1 MTKFTVKQYDK
12 NDYQIWNDFIG
23 QAKNATFLFHRD
35 FMEYH
40 KDRFEDFS
48 LLVFEDEKL
57 ISVLPANKVG
67 NLIYSHQGLTYGGLV
82 YKEQTKLAAVIE
94 VFRSVLFFLNENNFQ
109 KLHLKT
115 LPSIYHIKPAEEVLY
130 ALFLSEAKLVRR
142 DSLSV
147 IDLSQESKTSKIR
160 KRGFQKGV
168 SNQLLIKEEADFESF
183 WKDVL
188 IPNLNKKHS
197 ANPVHS
203 VEEMNCLKGHFP
215 KNIHQF
221 NVYLEDKIVA
231 GTTVFETETVAH
243 CQYISKN
250 ENQENRGSLDYL
262 FQYLIRERFAKK
274 KFFNFG
280 ISNENQGRNLNEG
293 LTYWKESFGASTI
306 VHDFYEIETVNYNK
320 LNGIF
325 V

>member
-67 NLIYSHQGLTYGGLV
+67 DSIYSHQGLTYGGLV
-82 YKEQTKLAAVIE
+82 YKEQTKLVTVIE
-94 VFRSVLFFLNENNFQ
+94 IFRSTLFFLNENNFQ

-115 LPSIYHIKPAEEVLY
+115 LPSIYHLKPAEEVLY
-130 ALFLSEAKLVRR
+130 ALFLAEAKLVRR

-147 IDLSQESKTSKIR
+147 IDLSQENKNSKIR

-168 SNQLLIKEEADFESF
+168 SNQLIIKEEVNFESF
-183 WKDVL
+183 WVDVL

-197 ANPVHS
+197 ANPVHI
-203 VEEMNCLKGHFP
+203 VEEMNYLKSHFS

-221 NVYLEDKIVA
+221 NVYLKDKIVA
-231 GTTVFETETVAH
+231 GTTVFETETVVH

-250 ENQENRGSLDYL
+250 EDQENLGSLDYL
-262 FQYLIRERFAKK
+262 FHYLIRERFAKK
-274 KFFNFG
+274 RFFDFG
-280 ISNENQGRNLNEG
+280 ISNKNQGRNLNEG

-306 VHDFYEIETVNYNK
+306 VHDFYELETANYNK
-320 LNGIF
+320 LDNVF

>member
-12 NDYQIWNDFIG
+12 SDYQIWNDFIS
-23 QAKNATFLFHRD
+23 QAKNATFLFCRD

-40 KDRFEDFS
+40 HDRFEDFS

-57 ISVLPANKVG
+57 ISVLPANKSG
-67 NLIYSHQGLTYGGLV
+67 NSIYSHQGLTYGGLV
-82 YKEQTKLAAVIE
+82 YKEQTKLATIIE

-115 LPSIYHIKPAEEVLY
+115 LPSIYHLKPAEEVLY
-130 ALFLSEAKLVRR
+130 ALFLSEAKLVQR

-147 IDLSQESKTSKIR
+147 LDLSQKNKSSKIR
-160 KRGFQKGV
+160 KRGFQKGL
-168 SNQLLIKEEADFESF
+168 SNQLIIKEEAGFELF
-183 WKDVL
+183 WSEVL
-188 IPNLNKKHS
+188 IPNLNKRHS
-197 ANPVHS
+197 ASPVHS
-203 VEEMNCLKGHFP
+203 VEEMNFLKPRFS

-250 ENQENRGSLDYL
+250 EDQENLGSLDYL
-262 FQYLIRERFAKK
+262 FHYLIQERFAKK
-274 KFFNFG
+274 RFFDFG
-280 ISNENQGRNLNEG
+280 ISNENQGRNLNVG

-306 VHDFYEIETVNYNK
+306 IHDFYELETANYNK